1 MKAGVVAV
9 ALTAIL
15 VAGMAAAPALAQSDV
30 DIRFDSGASS
40 TTINGTIEG
49 HQYIDYNLRAS
60 GGQVM
65 TVHLNVDGTN
75 GNGTIYFNI
84 LPGGADYPALFNGS
98 MDGNSARVTLP
109 EDGVW
114 TIRVYLMGND
124 ADTGKTVGY
133 SIDVGIQ

>member
-1 MKAGVVAV
+1 MKSGLWA
-9 ALTAIL
+9 AIL
-15 VAGMAAAPALAQSDV
+15 VAGMASAPALAQSDV
-30 DIRFDSGASS
+30 DIRFESGASS

-49 HQYIDYNLRAS
+49 NEYIDYNLRAS

-75 GNGTIYFNI
+75 GTGTIYFNI
-84 LPGGADYPALFNGS
+84 LPGGKDYDALFNGS

-109 EDGVW
+109 GDGVW